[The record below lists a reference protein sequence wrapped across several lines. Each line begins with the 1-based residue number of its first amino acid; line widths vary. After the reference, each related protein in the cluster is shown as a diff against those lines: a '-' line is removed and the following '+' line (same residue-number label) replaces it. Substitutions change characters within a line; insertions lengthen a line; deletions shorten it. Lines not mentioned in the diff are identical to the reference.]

1 MDYLAVVALKEATGT
16 SVPNFPKDVYVYSDY
31 ITISTISGAPFFS
44 SAPGGYARTTWRCS
58 AATKPCGGY
67 IPPYLTC
74 IDASSTHHYSYLR
87 ALITTTINTRIPP
100 CLNVGG
106 RCGFQNEKSDDS
118 CTLQFWTST
127 DSVDLNLPIL
137 DYLILGYCYSYVLD
151 TCNT

>member
-67 IPPYLTC
+67 IPPYLTYRRVQYP
-74 IDASSTHHYSYLR
+74 SLLVSTSTHHYHY
-87 ALITTTINTRIPP
+87 
-100 CLNVGG
+100 
-106 RCGFQNEKSDDS
+106 
-118 CTLQFWTST
+118 
-127 DSVDLNLPIL
+127 
-137 DYLILGYCYSYVLD
+137 
-151 TCNT
+151 